1 MSWLAW
7 RPQLSGPLASRNF
20 RLLAGCNVISRT
32 GSAIAFVAIP
42 FAVLRAGGSA
52 ADIGYVATAELLPLT
67 AVLLLGG
74 VAADRLP
81 RHQVMAAAN
90 ALQALAQGTAAIL
103 LLTGQ
108 ARVWELGVLAA
119 AGGAAFGLYFPAAR
133 GLLPQTVPASQLPP
147 ANALDRAGQ
156 NAAAI
161 GGAAAGGLLVAV
173 AGPGWA
179 LAIDALSF
187 AVAGALRLGMR
198 FPDRPAP
205 PGSSS
210 MLHDLRAGWQ
220 EFASRRWLWLTVAL
234 FGVITAISAATT
246 TVLGPLVADTHL
258 GGARS
263 WGLIVAGYSAGAV
276 ASGLVM
282 TRVRP
287 RLPLVAGM
295 LAVPAFSLLLFALA
309 VPLAAPLDAAAAT
322 LSGACVE
329 VFAVSWATTLQQ
341 EIPPG
346 KLSRVSAYDALG
358 SFAVTPAGTVIAGPL
373 AAAVGVREVLIA
385 GGVATV
391 LLPGLALLLA
401 EVRHLERR

>member
-1 MSWLAW
+1 MSWLAR

-20 RLLAGCNVISRT
+20 RLLAACNVISRT

-74 VAADRLP
+74 VVADRLP

-103 LLTGQ
+103 LLAGQ

-119 AGGAAFGLYFPAAR
+119 AGGAAFGLYFPAAQ
-133 GLLPQTVPASQLPP
+133 GLLPQTVPASQLSP
-147 ANALDRAGQ
+147 ANALDRTGR
-156 NAAAI
+156 NAAEI

-173 AGPGWA
+173 AGPGWG
-179 LAIDALSF
+179 LAIDAASF

-198 FPDRPAP
+198 FPYRPAA
-205 PGSSS
+205 PGSS
-210 MLHDLRAGWQ
+210 MTGDLRAGWQ
-220 EFASRRWLWLTVAL
+220 EFASRRWLWLIVAL
-234 FGVITAISAATT
+234 FGVIVAISAATI
-246 TVLGPLVADTHL
+246 TVLGPLVADMQL

-276 ASGLVM
+276 AGGLVM
-282 TRVRP
+282 TRLRP

-309 VPLAAPLDAAAAT
+309 VPLTAPLDAAAAF
-322 LSGACVE
+322 LAGACVE

-341 EIPPG
+341 EIPG
-346 KLSRVSAYDALG
+346 DKLSRVSSYDALG
-358 SFAVTPAGTVIAGPL
+358 SLALAPVGTVIAGPL
-373 AAAVGVREVLIA
+373 AAAVGVPAVLVA
-385 GGVATV
+385 GGAITV
-391 LLPGLALLLA
+391 LLPGLALLLP
-401 EVRHLERR
+401 EVRHLERS